1 VGELILLTFAAPAAG
16 LTAEREA
23 KAVQETEA
31 LMAAVAAAAEA
42 TSAEATSAAAGGVSG
57 DAQQREQL
65 ELIASCDGAPAL
77 LRQVAA
83 ACSSRAPTPAE
94 LVSLTLA
101 KPPSGWLPPRF
112 AEALEDL
119 GLPGHTRG
127 EVFSSTSS
135 QTLEALL
142 ELLRTQHAS
151 PSVHFCST
159 LVGEALAARYPNGA
173 EVQRADAVR
182 CRGAPRALCSAWLEQ
197 PRSPL
202 VSPRLRRRWRS
213 CGSFC
218 WTRC

>member
-1 VGELILLTFAAPAAG
+1 VASAGRRATAGELILLAFAAPAAE

-31 LMAAVAAAAEA
+31 LMAAAA
-42 TSAEATSAAAGGVSG
+42 TAGGVSG
-57 DAQQREQL
+57 DAQQSREQL

-83 ACSSRAPTPAE
+83 ACSSRAPTAAE

-101 KPPSGWLPPRF
+101 ESPSGWLPPQF

-182 CRGAPRALCSAWLEQ
+182 CHGAPRALYSAWLEQ
-197 PRSPL
+197 PRSTV